1 MLQLRKSVALR
12 CLGGNL
18 RQGLETAA
26 RIGAS
31 AVELNARTDLRLE
44 DVSQTGLRQLR
55 KWLADG
61 KLQVA
66 IVSFPTRRGLDE
78 AEGLDQRVDGIRRAM
93 ALASGLGC
101 RLVSSLGQPLPA
113 TDDHERTNLL
123 VSVLHDLARHS
134 LKAGAWVAC
143 RTGDSPAD
151 ELVKLLDQLPAG
163 SVSVDFDPASLLV
176 AGRDPVAAMKAL
188 GARVAHF
195 RARDGVRDRSFAGG
209 GAEVQLGRGSV
220 DFPALLAGLEEHAYT
235 GFITVERQLHDD
247 PEKTLRDCVQG
258 LGFLDNLFS

>member
-78 AEGLDQRVDGIRRAM
+78 ADGLDQRVDGIRRAM
-93 ALASGLGC
+93 ALAAGLGC
-101 RLVSSLGQPLPA
+101 RLVSTMGQPLPA
-113 TDDHERTNLL
+113 EDQPERQNLL

-134 LKAGAWVAC
+134 LKAGAWLAC
-143 RTGDSPAD
+143 RTGSSSTAD
-151 ELVKLLDQLPAG
+151 LNQLLEQLPDGALM
-163 SVSVDFDPASLLV
+163 VDLDPASLLI
-176 AGRDPVAAMKAL
+176 AGHDPALAVKAH
-188 GARVAHF
+188 GTRIAHF
-195 RARDGVRDRSFAGG
+195 RARDGVRDRSFPGG

-220 DFPALLAGLEEHAYT
+220 DFPALLAGLEEHSYP
-235 GFITVERQLHDD
+235 GFITVGRQLHDD
-247 PEKTLRDCVQG
+247 PEKTLRDCIQG
-258 LGFLDNLFS
+258 LGFLDHLFA